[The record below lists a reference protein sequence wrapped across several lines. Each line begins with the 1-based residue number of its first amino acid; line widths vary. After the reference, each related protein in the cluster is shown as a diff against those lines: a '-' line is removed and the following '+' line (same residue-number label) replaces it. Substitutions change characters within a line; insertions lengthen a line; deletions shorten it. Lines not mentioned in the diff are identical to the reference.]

1 MKRDN
6 QLTNLGTFVFA
17 FGALAFLPSLFDREL
32 LILSWLGSMQ
42 QPVGIMAMVVGGV
55 LWGAGRLALFR
66 DAPPSNVAPP
76 TWFEPS
82 DAPTGTAAA
91 GPSAPAPA
99 PTPTVQPN
107 VLSGQVEPSQ
117 RR

>member
-1 MKRDN
+1 MKREN

-42 QPVGIMAMVVGGV
+42 QPVGIMAMVVGAA

-76 TWFEPS
+76 TGFEPTV
-82 DAPTGTAAA
+82 APPAA
-91 GPSAPAPA
+91 GVAGAPPA
-99 PTPTVQPN
+99 PTPAPQPN
-107 VLSGQVEPSQ
+107 VLSGQVEPSE